1 MDNFKHKPL
10 DTLKQEEYYK
20 GTIKERINEMI
31 SEYDLQYEA
40 LESMGLEPDEI
51 ERAIEDY
58 NESMGL

>member
-1 MDNFKHKPL
+1 MSV
-10 DTLKQEEYYK
+10 YYR
-20 GTIKERINEMI
+20 GTINERINEMI

-40 LESMGLEPDEI
+40 LESMGLDEDEI

>member
-1 MDNFKHKPL
+1 MSV
-10 DTLKQEEYYK
+10 YYR
-20 GTIKERINEMI
+20 GTINERINEMI